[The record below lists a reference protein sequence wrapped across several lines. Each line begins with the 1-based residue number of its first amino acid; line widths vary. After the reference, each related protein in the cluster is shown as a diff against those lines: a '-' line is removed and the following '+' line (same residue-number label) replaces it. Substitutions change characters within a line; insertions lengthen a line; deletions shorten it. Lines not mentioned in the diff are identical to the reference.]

1 MDEIIQENEAL
12 KQRLKELTAEAAAN
26 EAILKRT
33 QARELTLLRADSLAQ
48 LLRAMVDG
56 LRESYSLDAVSVVL
70 LDPQHEIRHLLV
82 AGGERPE
89 EFKQIFFVDSLI
101 SLAPQLAALHKPWL
115 GPFVGADH
123 HLLFPGAS
131 NLKSAALVPL
141 PRKDLATGAL
151 CFGSRDPTRF
161 TRHHGTEFL
170 AHLGAVAAVCIENA
184 VNRARLLRA
193 GITDF
198 LTGWHNRRYL
208 QQRLKEELARAQRR
222 AGTIAC
228 LMIDIDRFKSINDGY
243 GHLAGDN
250 ALREIAHRV
259 ESQIRSM
266 DTAARFGG
274 DELAIL
280 LPDASAAEA
289 AKLAERIREVIA
301 GVAVLAHGANR
312 AHLDSVG
319 RGRRRI
325 SREARNGLEG
335 RRRSAAC
342 RCRCGPV
349 QSQGAGPQSR
359 ASGRRLELAARLFAR
374 CADAGAVC
382 GNSQAAGRLIW
393 NNWRH
398 VVQSTPTT
406 PSTGTASERT

>member
-1 MDEIIQENEAL
+1 MTEMDEMARDNEEL
-12 KQRLKELTAEAAAN
+12 KKRVAEMTAEAANN
-26 EAILKRT
+26 ESIMKRT

-48 LLRAMVDG
+48 LLHAMVGG
-56 LRESYSLDAVSVVL
+56 LKESYSLDAVSVVL
-70 LDPQHEIRHLLV
+70 LDPQHEVRHLLI
-82 AGGERPE
+82 AGGDRPE
-89 EFKQIFFVDSLI
+89 EFKQIFFVDSLVG
-101 SLAPQLAALHKPWL
+101 LAPQLAVLHKPWL

-123 HLLFPGAS
+123 HLLFPGIP

-141 PRKDLATGAL
+141 PRKDRATGAL
-151 CFGSRDPTRF
+151 CFGSRDAARF
-161 TRHHGTEFL
+161 TRHHGTDFL

-208 QQRLKEELARAQRR
+208 QHRLKEELAHAQRR
-222 AGTIAC
+222 SGAIAC

-250 ALREIAHRV
+250 ALKEIAHRV

-280 LPDASAAEA
+280 LPEAGGAEA

-301 GVAVLAHGANR
+301 AIPFSHTAQIERTLTVSVGVA
-312 AHLDSVG
+312 SVSPG
-319 RGRRRI
+319 RH
-325 SREARNGLEG
+325 ETDLKAV
-335 RRRSAAC
+335 AD
-342 RCRCGPV
+342 
-349 QSQGAGPQSR
+349 
-359 ASGRRLELAARLFAR
+359 RLL
-374 CADAGAVC
+374 ADAD
-382 GNSQAAGRLIW
+382 AALYRAKALGR
-393 NNWRH
+393 NR
-398 VVQSTPTT
+398 VQVG
-406 PSTGTASERT
+406 TG

>member
-1 MDEIIQENEAL
+1 MDDIIQENEAL
-12 KQRLKELTAEAAAN
+12 KRRLVELTAEAANN
-26 EAILKRT
+26 ESILKRT

-48 LLRAMVDG
+48 LLNALVDG
-56 LRESYSLDAVSVVL
+56 LRDSYSLDAVSVVL

-82 AGGERPE
+82 AGGDRPE

-123 HLLFPGAS
+123 HLLFPGVQT
-131 NLKSAALVPL
+131 LRSAALVPL

-151 CFGSRDPTRF
+151 CFGSRDPARF
-161 TRHHGTEFL
+161 TRHHGTDFL

-222 AGTIAC
+222 AATIAC

-243 GHLAGDN
+243 GHLAGDI
-250 ALREIAHRV
+250 ALKEVAQRV
-259 ESQIRSM
+259 EAQIRSM

-280 LPDASAAEA
+280 LPETNSAEA
-289 AKLAERIREVIA
+289 AKLAERIRQSIA
-301 GVAVLAHGANR
+301 AVPFALTRQIERTLTVSVGVAAVSPARHETDLKAVADRLLADADAALYRAKTLGRNR
-312 AHLDSVG
+312 
-319 RGRRRI
+319 
-325 SREARNGLEG
+325 
-335 RRRSAAC
+335 
-342 RCRCGPV
+342 V
-349 QSQGAGPQSR
+349 QVGAG
-359 ASGRRLELAARLFAR
+359 
-374 CADAGAVC
+374 
-382 GNSQAAGRLIW
+382 
-393 NNWRH
+393 
-398 VVQSTPTT
+398 
-406 PSTGTASERT
+406 